1 MNRTASARW
10 SGDLKAG
17 TGSVRLGSGMF
28 EGPYSFSTRFES
40 TPGTNPEELL
50 GASHAACFTMALAA
64 ALAKGGHA
72 PTSIDTTATVSLEK
86 GDAGFSIARI
96 ALVTKGVVPGVA
108 AEEFQRLA
116 EETKTGCIISR
127 ALSAV
132 PMTVDAQLAS
142 A

>member
-10 SGDLKAG
+10 NGDLKAG
-17 TGSVRLGSGMF
+17 SGSVRLGSGLF
-28 EGPYSFSTRFES
+28 ESPYSFSTRFES

-86 GDAGFSIARI
+86 GDAGFSITRI
-96 ALVTKGVVPGVA
+96 ALATKGVVPGVA

-127 ALSAV
+127 ALAAV
-132 PMTVDAQLAS
+132 PMTVDAQLVS
-142 A
+142 G